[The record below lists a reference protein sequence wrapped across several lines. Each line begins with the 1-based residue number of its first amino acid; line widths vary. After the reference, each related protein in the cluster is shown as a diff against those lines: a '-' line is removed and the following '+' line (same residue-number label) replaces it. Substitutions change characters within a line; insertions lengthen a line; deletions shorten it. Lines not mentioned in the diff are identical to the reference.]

1 MKPQK
6 VQKLSRVLLVTIAAM
21 LASCAMPPKEAWR
34 YIRQDGLIPYLAI
47 EMGRRPVPGTESSNR
62 YIAPA
67 PALTEAPP
75 ACATK
80 PAALHHDDGKTTP
93 ARKVTPAPMPRL
105 HLNNVPVDT
114 EKPAPKPKAEAPEVK
129 REPQKVTPPPS
140 APAKPKAE
148 TPKPKVNE
156 SAPAKSETPRPKA
169 TEPAKPKVSE
179 APKAPAPKTEA
190 PKTEAPKSTSPT
202 SKPAD
207 TTAKADELPY
217 GTPVPGRPGLVN
229 SPYAGKMQL
238 VDITGLKP
246 GQEVKCPY
254 TGKLFRVPPGAQAKV
269 EEKK

>member
-6 VQKLSRVLLVTIAAM
+6 VQKLSRVLLGTVAAM

-47 EMGRRPVPGTESSNR
+47 EMGRRPVPGAEPSNR
-62 YIAPA
+62 YLASAPA
-67 PALTEAPP
+67 PVEAPP

-80 PAALHHDDGKTTP
+80 PVALRYEDGKTAP
-93 ARKVTPAPMPRL
+93 ARKVTPERMPRL
-105 HLNNVPVDT
+105 HLNNVSVDA
-114 EKPAPKPKAEAPEVK
+114 EKPVPKSKAEAPEVK

-140 APAKPKAE
+140 SSAKPKVIE
-148 TPKPKVNE
+148 P
-156 SAPAKSETPRPKA
+156 APAKSETPKPKA
-169 TEPAKPKVSE
+169 TEPAKSEAPKPKVSE

-190 PKTEAPKSTSPT
+190 PKTDAPKSTPPT
-202 SKPAD
+202 PKPAD
-207 TTAKADELPY
+207 TSAKADELPY